1 MFSILNYQHNKEL
14 IPITLIAK
22 DYGKSARAFNKLL
35 SELKIQYKCGNTWA
49 LYQEYADKGYTNSI
63 TIQVSEKRYVTRTY
77 WTQKGREFLYNFLKT
92 NLSMLPNI
100 KN

>member
-1 MFSILNYQHNKEL
+1 MLNHQYNKEL

-22 DYGKSARAFNKLL
+22 DYGKSAKAFNKLL
-35 SELKIQYKCGNTWA
+35 SELKIQYKYGNTWA

-63 TIQVSEKRYVTRTY
+63 TIQVSEERSVTSTY
-77 WTQKGREFLYNFLKT
+77 WTQKDREFLYNFLKT
-92 NLSMLPNI
+92 HPSMLPNI

>member
-1 MFSILNYQHNKEL
+1 MLNYQNNKEL

-22 DYGKSARAFNKLL
+22 DYGKSAKAFNKLL
-35 SELKIQYKCGNTWA
+35 SELKIQYKCCNTWA

-63 TIQVSEKRYVTRTY
+63 TIQVSEERSVTSTY
-77 WTQKGREFLYNFLKT
+77 WTQKGRKFLYNFLKT
-92 NLSMLPNI
+92 HLSMLPNI